1 MRVAI
6 LTPHFF
12 PSITGNSVTASRLAK
27 GMATRGAQVEIINM
41 ELHRDPAWILS
52 FLKDFAPD
60 ILHGLNA
67 FRTGHLLLEMAEKL
81 GLPSVLTITGTDAYQ
96 NLPDESQRPKVVE
109 TLNSAGAIVVF
120 HEAVRAHLSLYAPEV
135 IAKAVVIPQAV
146 DLPAGEGNPLEK
158 IPPAPDR
165 FLFLISAGIRPVKNV
180 SFSLAPLSR
189 LVRVCPQI
197 RLVIAGPILDPALG
211 KIFLEQISVLP
222 WVHYLEAVPHH
233 QMRALYEAGQVLI
246 NSSLS
251 EGGMAN
257 SLLEAMSV
265 GVPVLASRIQGN
277 TTIVEDGVNG
287 FLFSGEEEFLEK
299 ARLLVADGDLRRR
312 LGEMGREL
320 IRREF
325 PAERE
330 VSSYLRLYGKLIEGI
345 P

>member
-12 PSITGNSVTASRLAK
+12 PSVTGNSVTAGRLAK
-27 GMATRGAQVEIINM
+27 GLAARGAEVEIVNTEIDQ
-41 ELHRDPAWILS
+41 DPARILS
-52 FLKDFAPD
+52 RLEDFAPEV
-60 ILHGLNA
+60 LHGLNA
-67 FRTGHLLLEMAEKL
+67 FRTGNLLLETAQKL
-81 GLPSVLTITGTDAYQ
+81 GLPTVLTITGTDAYQ
-96 NLPDESQRPKVVE
+96 NLPDESQRPRVVE
-109 TLNSAGAIVVF
+109 ILNSVDAIVVF
-120 HEAVRAHLSLYAPEV
+120 HEAVRAHLSLHAPGV
-135 IAKAVVIPQAV
+135 VAKVVVIPQAV
-146 DLPAGEGNPLEK
+146 DLPEGEGDPLER
-158 IPPAPDR
+158 IPPAPNR
-165 FLFLISAGIRPVKNV
+165 FLFLIAAGIRPVKNV

-189 LVRVCPQI
+189 LVRSFPQV
-197 RLVIAGPILDPALG
+197 RLVIAGPILDPVLG
-211 KIFLEQISVLP
+211 KTFLEQISVLP

-233 QMRALYEAGQVLI
+233 QMRALYEAVQVLI
-246 NSSLS
+246 NSSRS

-299 ARLLVADGDLRRR
+299 ARLLVADGDLRHR
-312 LGEMGREL
+312 LGEAGREL

-325 PAERE
+325 PPDRE
-330 VSSYLRLYGKLIEGI
+330 VSSYLRLYRKLIEGI